1 MVCVPSMKRENR
13 MWLDQFSVGFLC
25 LILMNAIAGCSMPS
39 AESDKRQADIGFG
52 IVEGTKGYQQI
63 QKNILPADEATRKVQ
78 GQVFQI
84 EGAAYVVHLKN
95 RTEVRL
101 PVDENTRIDRPAHV
115 GDWIEAH
122 MDQAGRARII
132 RNIDDQIILE

>member
-1 MVCVPSMKRENR
+1 MKSS
-13 MWLDQFSVGFLC
+13 QFSAGGFC
-25 LILMNAIAGCSMPS
+25 LIPLAFLVGCGTQSEVTS
-39 AESDKRQADIGFG
+39 SRQADIGLG

-63 QKNILPADEATRKVQ
+63 QKEILSSNGATRTVQ
-78 GQVFQI
+78 GQVIRI
-84 EGAAYVVHLKN
+84 EGAAYVVHMQN
-95 RTEVRL
+95 QHEVRL

-132 RNIDDQIILE
+132 RNIDEQISLE

>member
-1 MVCVPSMKRENR
+1 
-13 MWLDQFSVGFLC
+13 MWLYNFSGGVFW
-25 LILMNAIAGCSMPS
+25 LILMAFIGGCGTPS
-39 AESDKRQADIGFG
+39 AETNWRQADLGLG

-63 QKNILPADEATRKVQ
+63 QKDILSSNRVMRKVQ
-78 GQVFQI
+78 GQVLQI
-84 EGAAYVVHLKN
+84 EGAAYVVHMN
-95 RTEVRL
+95 DRIEVRL

-132 RNIDDQIILE
+132 RNIDDQIVLE